1 MEKIYLAGCR
11 GGIQKMA
18 GWAVIIILCIV
29 LGIIGTGKILVC
41 FIVIK
46 DLDVVLSME
55 KIDEQSNTKK
65 Y

>member
-1 MEKIYLAGCR
+1 
-11 GGIQKMA
+11 MA

-29 LGIIGTGKILVC
+29 FGIIGTGKILVC

-55 KIDEQSNTKK
+55 KIDEQSNTKEC
-65 Y
+65 